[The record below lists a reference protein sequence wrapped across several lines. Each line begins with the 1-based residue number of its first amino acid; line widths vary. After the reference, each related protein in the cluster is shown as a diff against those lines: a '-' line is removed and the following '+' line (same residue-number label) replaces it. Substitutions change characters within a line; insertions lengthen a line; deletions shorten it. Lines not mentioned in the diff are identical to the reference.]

1 MCLGNANRSKDM
13 IVGDKVEGWSSG
25 VEEDEVIWGRYSKLS
40 K

>member
-1 MCLGNANRSKDM
+1 MSLGNENGSKDM

-25 VEEDEVIWGRYSKLS
+25 IGEDEVIWERYSKLN